1 MTNER
6 KAELFQGAMNWVWE
20 HMESFSKQECIWALE
35 HIGFSK
41 EEIDEELTYC
51 TFEEDNEDD
60 LDDEDYVPSSTRGD
74 YSPSNPWD
82 SLGYR
87 ISDFIGGVY
96 D

>member
-6 KAELFQGAMNWVWE
+6 KAELFKGAMNWVWE
-20 HMESFSKQECIWALE
+20 HMEYFDKEEVEMALE
-35 HIGFSK
+35 HIGFTE
-41 EEIDEELTYC
+41 EEIAEELADSIFAEDEDDEEYT
-51 TFEEDNEDD
+51 
-60 LDDEDYVPSSTRGD
+60 PSASNGD

-82 SLGYR
+82 APGHR

>member
-20 HMESFSKQECIWALE
+20 HMENFSKQECIWALE

-41 EEIDEELTYC
+41 DEIDEELIYC
-51 TFEEDNEDD
+51 TFEDDNEEIEW
-60 LDDEDYVPSSTRGD
+60 DEEEREYIPSAENGD

-82 SLGYR
+82 APGMK
-87 ISDFIGGVY
+87 ISDFI
-96 D
+96 